1 MLKCVVPA
9 MAADSRLLIA
19 ECLLPTDPRDD
30 VGGLMGFQDMSMLC
44 IGGKERTE
52 EGFRKIVEE
61 AGLAI
66 EKIWGG
72 DGVGRFGVIEC
83 RLAD

>member
-1 MLKCVVPA
+1 

-52 EGFRKIVEE
+52 EGFRRIVKE

-72 DGVGRFGVIEC
+72 DWVGRFGVIEC